1 MCAMAPV
8 NKAWREV
15 TGNKETARRR
25 SEKLRARRERAFR
38 HQARRVVKTCWGNGL
53 RALKDG
59 HGRQGVGYRSVAKN
73 FGLTQAGLRR
83 LDERMHEDG
92 CYREGRWWEG
102 MHDSGVI
109 TDGESPSEGS
119 GVDFDL
125 L

>member
-15 TGNKETARRR
+15 TGDKKTARRR
-25 SEKLRARRERAFR
+25 TATLRARRDRAFR
-38 HQARRVVKTCWGNGL
+38 HQARRGVKNRWVNAL
-53 RALKDG
+53 RALKEG
-59 HGRQGVGYRSVAKN
+59 RGRQGVGYRRVAKR
-73 FGLTQAGLRR
+73 FGVTQAGLRR
-83 LDERMHEDG
+83 LDQRMHEDEY
-92 CYREGRWWEG
+92 YRKERWWEG
-102 MHDSGVI
+102 MHDSGVV